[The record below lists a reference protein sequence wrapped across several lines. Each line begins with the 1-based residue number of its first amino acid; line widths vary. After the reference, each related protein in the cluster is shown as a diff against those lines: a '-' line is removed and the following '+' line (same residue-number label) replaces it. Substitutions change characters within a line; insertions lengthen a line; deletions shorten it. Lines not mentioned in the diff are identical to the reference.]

1 MAELTIGQ
9 IRNTDFLKLYEK
21 LILNEDLAANEIQN
35 LYKLA
40 LIFINR
46 GNDIVQRF
54 GYKILLK
61 TSLYEKSYIPL
72 YDISI
77 NFGYYPLTKILE
89 NIIASDEDSFIQL
102 LLSSFLENY
111 RSDDIYFTE
120 QQKQLVE
127 GYKDDN
133 NATVAVVAPTSYG
146 KSELIL
152 NTLKNNPDENI
163 CIIVPT
169 KALLAQ
175 TKRRIINAN
184 QCINSRRVVTHP
196 DMHIASE
203 KKIIG
208 ILTQERLLRLLEKH
222 KDLQFHSV
230 VIDEA
235 HNLFSDD
242 HRNRLLASSIA
253 IMNKRNPVT
262 YFKFLSPF
270 LIDSKSL
277 LVKSCGF
284 EINEKKITEFLKINN
299 FYYIDFINP
308 APLSYYDQFLNNS
321 ISVENSM
328 NSSDLE
334 FIRDKASNKN
344 IIYFNSPPKLELFA
358 KNIQHAEVTSVPEQV
373 LKACREIG
381 SYLHADYSLLD
392 CLKRGVVYH
401 HGSVPDIVKLY
412 IENLYTQEPFL
423 KFMVCSSTLLEGV
436 NIPAEKL
443 FIMDHRKGRRKLSP
457 SQFKNLCG
465 RICRFNEIFNHE
477 NINLKLLEPEIYLI
491 KSDYMR
497 ADANILDFLKDSVK
511 EDKKLKDKTENVLL
525 TETPI
530 TAINKAELAK
540 EEEFL
545 DNFEE
550 DMNISEKS
558 RKASTEVGKA
568 CFKNSLKEI
577 DIIKS
582 ENSLQAKIN
591 DIKGKSFQAKS
602 EKEVIELIS
611 NVFLEYVL
619 QNDNN
624 DNLLRLKE
632 LKTQNFYSMFLSWI
646 MRNAPFNEL
655 IGHFVSYW
663 NRLKNDITKDPFVYV
678 GKWGDETRD
687 GYLPLWVNIRDKTD
701 KELVN
706 LAILRIKEE
715 QDFIDNTIVKFIE
728 ILNDLDLIEENI
740 YKQIKYGTD
749 NDSLILMIKNG
760 FSSSLAKL
768 LLSKYSEF
776 LELNFTENFV
786 TAEKGIIDAM
796 RANSENDIYI
806 FETSFNIKG

>member
-1 MAELTIGQ
+1 LTLGGSIEL
-9 IRNTDFLKLYEK
+9 
-21 LILNEDLAANEIQN
+21 QN
-35 LYKLA
+35 
-40 LIFINR
+40 
-46 GNDIVQRF
+46 
-54 GYKILLK
+54 
-61 TSLYEKSYIPL
+61 
-72 YDISI
+72 
-77 NFGYYPLTKILE
+77 
-89 NIIASDEDSFIQL
+89 
-102 LLSSFLENY
+102 
-111 RSDDIYFTE
+111 
-120 QQKQLVE
+120 
-127 GYKDDN
+127 
-133 NATVAVVAPTSYG
+133 
-146 KSELIL
+146 
-152 NTLKNNPDENI
+152 
-163 CIIVPT
+163 
-169 KALLAQ
+169 
-175 TKRRIINAN
+175 
-184 QCINSRRVVTHP
+184 H
-196 DMHIASE
+196 
-203 KKIIG
+203 
-208 ILTQERLLRLLEKH
+208 
-222 KDLQFHSV
+222 
-230 VIDEA
+230 
-235 HNLFSDD
+235 
-242 HRNRLLASSIA
+242 
-253 IMNKRNPVT
+253 
-262 YFKFLSPF
+262 
-270 LIDSKSL
+270 
-277 LVKSCGF
+277 
-284 EINEKKITEFLKINN
+284 
-299 FYYIDFINP
+299 
-308 APLSYYDQFLNNS
+308 
-321 ISVENSM
+321 
-328 NSSDLE
+328 
-334 FIRDKASNKN
+334 IRDKASSKN
-344 IIYFNSPPKLELFA
+344 IIYLNSPPKLELFA
-358 KNIQHAEVTSVPEQV
+358 KSIQHVEVTSVPEQV

-381 SYLHADYSLLD
+381 SYLHTDYSLLD

-412 IENLYTQEPFL
+412 IENLYTQESFL

-530 TAINKAELAK
+530 TAINKAELVK

-558 RKASTEVGKA
+558 RKASTEIGKV

-582 ENSLQAKIN
+582 ENGLQAKIN
-591 DIKGKSFQAKS
+591 DLKGKAFKAKS
-602 EKEVIELIS
+602 EKEVIELIA

-619 QNDNN
+619 KNDNN
-624 DNLLRLKE
+624 ENLLRLKE

-663 NRLKNDITKDPFVYV
+663 NRLKKDITKDPFVYV

-687 GYLPLWVNIRDKTD
+687 GYLPLWVNIRNKTD

-715 QDFIDNTIVKFIE
+715 QDFVDNTIVKFIE
-728 ILNDLDLIEENI
+728 VLNDLDLIEENI

-768 LLSKYSEF
+768 LLSEYSEF

>member
-1 MAELTIGQ
+1 MAELSIGQ

-21 LILNEDLAANEIQN
+21 LILNEDLAASEIQS

-40 LIFINR
+40 LIFLNR
-46 GNDIVQRF
+46 GNDIVKRF
-54 GYKILLK
+54 GYKVLLK

-89 NIIASDEDSFIQL
+89 NIIANDVDSFIQL

-253 IMNKRNPVT
+253 IMNKRNSET

-277 LVKSCGF
+277 RVKSCGF

-308 APLSYYDQFLNNS
+308 KALSYYDQFLNTS

-328 NSSDLE
+328 NSSDIE
-334 FIRDKASNKN
+334 FIRDV
-344 IIYFNSPPKLELFA
+344 ILQFN
-358 KNIQHAEVTSVPEQV
+358 
-373 LKACREIG
+373 
-381 SYLHADYSLLD
+381 
-392 CLKRGVVYH
+392 
-401 HGSVPDIVKLY
+401 
-412 IENLYTQEPFL
+412 
-423 KFMVCSSTLLEGV
+423 
-436 NIPAEKL
+436 
-443 FIMDHRKGRRKLSP
+443 
-457 SQFKNLCG
+457 
-465 RICRFNEIFNHE
+465 
-477 NINLKLLEPEIYLI
+477 
-491 KSDYMR
+491 
-497 ADANILDFLKDSVK
+497 
-511 EDKKLKDKTENVLL
+511 
-525 TETPI
+525 
-530 TAINKAELAK
+530 
-540 EEEFL
+540 
-545 DNFEE
+545 
-550 DMNISEKS
+550 
-558 RKASTEVGKA
+558 
-568 CFKNSLKEI
+568 
-577 DIIKS
+577 
-582 ENSLQAKIN
+582 
-591 DIKGKSFQAKS
+591 
-602 EKEVIELIS
+602 
-611 NVFLEYVL
+611 
-619 QNDNN
+619 
-624 DNLLRLKE
+624 
-632 LKTQNFYSMFLSWI
+632 
-646 MRNAPFNEL
+646 
-655 IGHFVSYW
+655 
-663 NRLKNDITKDPFVYV
+663 
-678 GKWGDETRD
+678 
-687 GYLPLWVNIRDKTD
+687 
-701 KELVN
+701 
-706 LAILRIKEE
+706 
-715 QDFIDNTIVKFIE
+715 
-728 ILNDLDLIEENI
+728 
-740 YKQIKYGTD
+740 
-749 NDSLILMIKNG
+749 
-760 FSSSLAKL
+760 
-768 LLSKYSEF
+768 
-776 LELNFTENFV
+776 
-786 TAEKGIIDAM
+786 
-796 RANSENDIYI
+796 
-806 FETSFNIKG
+806 